1 MLNTPDTPLPD
12 SLTPKQKA
20 NLRRKEAMRR
30 NWMELVLKRHN
41 LEVKAGEDPHCVK
54 IFEEGKQNVNGAC
67 QV

>member
-1 MLNTPDTPLPD
+1 
-12 SLTPKQKA
+12 
-20 NLRRKEAMRR
+20 MRR
-30 NWMELVLKRHN
+30 NWRELVLKRHN